1 MADGGRGRDAAASS
15 ELTGSGVDS
24 LARCFRSASLFPHL
38 YFSLQVRY
46 HVVAQE
52 TRVCAKSTATLGY
65 ASLSL
70 SLSAPMPNKL
80 CSQPAGN
87 SLSHQGESSGVT
99 RNSRP
104 TQPLTRQDRA
114 IQSCRGTRVDES
126 PYTDEGLEYDR
137 QWMIVDAES
146 HKFLTARTLPKMV
159 LIHPTINRG
168 TGQLEIAVP
177 SSGETFS
184 VPLAHPT
191 TYLANPDQDP
201 SLDHDY
207 VVWNSPAQDGYTVG
221 SPELHAALS
230 AFLCRSVLL
239 IRKGLTKR
247 TVADVP
253 GVVHSE
259 ALDPVV
265 GFADFY
271 ALLLASATSLA
282 ELNRRV
288 PTTTANN
295 GQEDPIT
302 LEINRFRA
310 NVVVEGL
317 SEPWEEDGWK
327 QLRIGDEPIEVGFR
341 CARCMV
347 SPVRRAL
354 AFPPRGYP
362 SY

>member
-1 MADGGRGRDAAASS
+1 MPKVQQ
-15 ELTGSGVDS
+15 LWV
-24 LARCFRSASLFPHL
+24 FPI
-38 YFSLQVRY
+38 
-46 HVVAQE
+46 
-52 TRVCAKSTATLGY
+52 K
-65 ASLSL
+65 
-70 SLSAPMPNKL
+70 
-80 CSQPAGN
+80 
-87 SLSHQGESSGVT
+87 
-99 RNSRP
+99 
-104 TQPLTRQDRA
+104 
-114 IQSCRGTRVDES
+114 SCRGTRVDES

-341 CARCMV
+341 CARCMLPSV
-347 SPVRRAL
+347 DPETAIRHKKLPDAVMTDRVVQPLSAPKVCFGMLASPVKKQGGILRVGDPVTVL
-354 AFPPRGYP
+354 ESYPRPASGPYIRDEDRTD
-362 SY
+362 

>member
-1 MADGGRGRDAAASS
+1 MSWLKRPASVPKVQQ
-15 ELTGSGVDS
+15 LWV
-24 LARCFRSASLFPHL
+24 FPI
-38 YFSLQVRY
+38 
-46 HVVAQE
+46 
-52 TRVCAKSTATLGY
+52 K
-65 ASLSL
+65 
-70 SLSAPMPNKL
+70 
-80 CSQPAGN
+80 
-87 SLSHQGESSGVT
+87 
-99 RNSRP
+99 
-104 TQPLTRQDRA
+104 
-114 IQSCRGTRVDES
+114 SCRGTRVDES

-341 CARCMV
+341 CARCMLPSV
-347 SPVRRAL
+347 DPETAIRHKKLPDAVMTDRVVQPLSAPKVCFGMLASPVKKQGGILRVGDPVTVL
-354 AFPPRGYP
+354 ESYPRPASGPYIRDEDRTD
-362 SY
+362 

>member
-1 MADGGRGRDAAASS
+1 M
-15 ELTGSGVDS
+15 V
-24 LARCFRSASLFPHL
+24 
-38 YFSLQVRY
+38 
-46 HVVAQE
+46 
-52 TRVCAKSTATLGY
+52 
-65 ASLSL
+65 
-70 SLSAPMPNKL
+70 
-80 CSQPAGN
+80 
-87 SLSHQGESSGVT
+87 
-99 RNSRP
+99 
-104 TQPLTRQDRA
+104 
-114 IQSCRGTRVDES
+114 
-126 PYTDEGLEYDR
+126 
-137 QWMIVDAES
+137 VDADS

-159 LIHPTINRG
+159 LIHPTIHRE

-177 SSGETFS
+177 SPEAPETRGKTFS

-207 VVWNSPAQDGYTVG
+207 VVWDSPAQDGYTVG

-230 AFLCRSVLL
+230 AFLGRNVLL

-259 ALDPVV
+259 HLDPVV

-288 PTTTANN
+288 PTTVVPNDAA
-295 GQEDPIT
+295 T

-347 SPVRRAL
+347 SPQSGTHPPFLLLADFPLTETPPSFVVAVSRSGDGDPPQTVARRRHDGPRRATAL
-354 AFPPRGYP
+354 GSQSLLWHARFASQETRSVLSTQRTRFRARARHGRRADENRPRVFVGGVLRVGDPVTVLESYP
-362 SY
+362 RPASGPYIRDEDRTS

>member
-1 MADGGRGRDAAASS
+1 
-15 ELTGSGVDS
+15 
-24 LARCFRSASLFPHL
+24 
-38 YFSLQVRY
+38 
-46 HVVAQE
+46 
-52 TRVCAKSTATLGY
+52 
-65 ASLSL
+65 
-70 SLSAPMPNKL
+70 
-80 CSQPAGN
+80 
-87 SLSHQGESSGVT
+87 
-99 RNSRP
+99 
-104 TQPLTRQDRA
+104 
-114 IQSCRGTRVDES
+114 
-126 PYTDEGLEYDR
+126 
-137 QWMIVDAES
+137 MIVDADS

-159 LIHPTINRG
+159 LIHPTIHRE

-177 SSGETFS
+177 SSDAPEKGQTYS

-230 AFLCRSVLL
+230 AFLGRNVLL

-247 TVADVP
+247 TVAEVP

-259 ALDPVV
+259 HLDPVV

-288 PTTTANN
+288 PATITTTTTVDE
-295 GQEDPIT
+295 EDPIS
-302 LEINRFRA
+302 LGINRFRA

-341 CARCMV
+341 GARCMV
-347 SPVRRAL
+347 SPSRAL
-354 AFPPRGYP
+354 TSFPPPRGLSLLTDTP
-362 SY
+362 RPP

>member
-1 MADGGRGRDAAASS
+1 
-15 ELTGSGVDS
+15 
-24 LARCFRSASLFPHL
+24 
-38 YFSLQVRY
+38 
-46 HVVAQE
+46 
-52 TRVCAKSTATLGY
+52 
-65 ASLSL
+65 
-70 SLSAPMPNKL
+70 
-80 CSQPAGN
+80 
-87 SLSHQGESSGVT
+87 
-99 RNSRP
+99 
-104 TQPLTRQDRA
+104 
-114 IQSCRGTRVDES
+114 
-126 PYTDEGLEYDR
+126 
-137 QWMIVDAES
+137 MIVDADS

-159 LIHPTINRG
+159 LIHPTIRREA
-168 TGQLEIAVP
+168 GQLDITVP
-177 SSGETFS
+177 SSSSSSEAPETRGETFS

-191 TYLANPDQDP
+191 TYLAHPDQDP

-207 VVWNSPAQDGYTVG
+207 VVWDSPAQDGYTVG

-230 AFLCRSVLL
+230 AFLGRSVLL

-259 ALDPVV
+259 VLDPVV

-288 PTTTANN
+288 PTTV
-295 GQEDPIT
+295 EEKDPTT

-347 SPVRRAL
+347 SPSPSRAL
-354 AFPPRGYP
+354 TSFPPP
-362 SY
+362 SSRTSLSLVLRSPPSCRQSIRRRQSDTNSCPTRS

>member
-1 MADGGRGRDAAASS
+1 MLSWLKGNASS
-15 ELTGSGVDS
+15 PKVQQLWV
-24 LARCFRSASLFPHL
+24 FPIKASHRGTH
-38 YFSLQVRY
+38 S
-46 HVVAQE
+46 
-52 TRVCAKSTATLGY
+52 
-65 ASLSL
+65 
-70 SLSAPMPNKL
+70 
-80 CSQPAGN
+80 
-87 SLSHQGESSGVT
+87 
-99 RNSRP
+99 
-104 TQPLTRQDRA
+104 
-114 IQSCRGTRVDES
+114 SCRGTRVDES
-126 PYTDEGLEYDR
+126 PYTEEGLEYDR
-137 QWMIVDAES
+137 QWMIVDADS

-159 LIHPTINRG
+159 LIHPTIHRE

-177 SSGETFS
+177 SSDAPEKGQTYS

-230 AFLCRSVLL
+230 AFLGRNVLL

-247 TVADVP
+247 TVAEVP

-259 ALDPVV
+259 HLDPVV

-288 PTTTANN
+288 PATITTTTTVDE
-295 GQEDPIT
+295 EDPIS
-302 LEINRFRA
+302 LGINRFRA

-341 CARCMV
+341 CARCMLPSV
-347 SPVRRAL
+347 DPDTAIRHKQLPDAVMTDRVVQPLSAPKVCFGMLASPVKKQGGVLRVGDPVTVL
-354 AFPPRGYP
+354 ESYPRPANGPYIRDEDRTN
-362 SY
+362 